1 MNLLTAAQMPF
12 NHQVGWQELSGRQ
25 PSIPALAG
33 WLVLPMSLLPPIMLY
48 FAGTHHGDALMPG
61 FADREWRFITT
72 ILFLAELLTFFMMG
86 WVIHTVVNGTQA
98 LSIDYPDA
106 YLLAALAP
114 LPLWAS
120 SLILLIPNLLLNVL
134 VVLAALGVS
143 CSLIYHGLQALCGR
157 HDHDMATMSATYTI
171 MSAGVLAWGVLMAL
185 TWAY

>member
-1 MNLLTAAQMPF
+1 MNLLTAARMPF
-12 NHQVGWQELSGRQ
+12 NHRAGWQELREHK
-25 PSIPALAG
+25 PSIAMLAG
-33 WLVLPMSLLPPIMLY
+33 WVVLPMSLLPPVMLY

-61 FADREWRFITT
+61 FAEREWRFITT

-86 WVIHTVVNGTQA
+86 WVIHTVVNGTRTLA
-98 LSIDYPDA
+98 IDYQDA

-120 SLILLIPNLLLNVL
+120 SIILLVPSLPLNAL

-157 HDHDMATMSATYTI
+157 EEHDMATMSATYII